1 MNYIKSVTPIK
12 DCRLF
17 MEMESGSSVTV
28 DLSKKLKTVKY
39 CELADEGFF
48 RTAATDGNYVI
59 WGGGRL
65 CLTVNEL
72 MEVVLM
78 G

>member
-1 MNYIKSVTPIK
+1 MNYIKSVLPIK
-12 DCRLF
+12 GPCLF
-17 MEMESGSSVTV
+17 MEMESGSTVTV
-28 DLSKKLKTVKY
+28 NLSNKLKTMKY
-39 CELADEGFF
+39 SELADEMFF

-59 WGGGRL
+59 WGDGRL